1 MMASGKVVVRSK
13 QDNVGKMLNSEKKKS
28 KITIPTTVANGNR
41 TEISLNKCVA
51 NVDRGGKRRSG
62 SPAVHTAFPSLYPQM
77 GRLCIQPEP
86 SPLRK
91 KNPTCPCGLELIDKE
106 TADREG
112 QKPAQKGRQVTVTS
126 ESGTAALESH
136 GDVLMHP
143 VKKTVL
149 SDETR
154 SAKLATG

>member
-1 MMASGKVVVRSK
+1 M
-13 QDNVGKMLNSEKKKS
+13 
-28 KITIPTTVANGNR
+28 IANGNT

-51 NVDRGGKRRSG
+51 NIDRGGKRRSG
-62 SPAVHTAFPSLYPQM
+62 SPAVHTAFPSIYPQM
-77 GRLCIQPEP
+77 GRLRIQPEP

-91 KNPTCPCGLELIDKE
+91 KNPTFPCSLDLIDKE

-112 QKPAQKGRQVTVTS
+112 KKPAQQGRQVTVTS
-126 ESGTAALESH
+126 ETGTAALESH

-149 SDETR
+149 SEEMR